1 MLANL
6 VLVLRARAHAVRS
19 AQARPVGRRLAAQ
32 RLGQL
37 GILLTWRGRSSS
49 GRTSS
54 HTPGRG
60 RRSHAR
66 PPARVL
72 GFGERVGRCCEGN
85 IGHAARRLARNA
97 SVRGGTDGVCVC
109 LLLALWRGRSYNGRE
124 SAVRC
129 TRTPKKSCNIL
140 KQLNE
145 MKRVN
150 TWERQRQ
157 TAGRLARSAS
167 MRIIMAAARLAGG
180 LSCLRTG
187 RLLLPAGL
195 RVGGWKE
202 SRAVTH
208 LRVLNTSH
216 DRTSVCVFELARW
229 RWALNDRLAPG
240 YLHARAGCRPL
251 RVG

>member
-1 MLANL
+1 
-6 VLVLRARAHAVRS
+6 
-19 AQARPVGRRLAAQ
+19 
-32 RLGQL
+32 
-37 GILLTWRGRSSS
+37 
-49 GRTSS
+49 
-54 HTPGRG
+54 
-60 RRSHAR
+60 
-66 PPARVL
+66 
-72 GFGERVGRCCEGN
+72 
-85 IGHAARRLARNA
+85 
-97 SVRGGTDGVCVC
+97 
-109 LLLALWRGRSYNGRE
+109 
-124 SAVRC
+124 
-129 TRTPKKSCNIL
+129 
-140 KQLNE
+140 
-145 MKRVN
+145 
-150 TWERQRQ
+150 
-157 TAGRLARSAS
+157 

-216 DRTSVCVFELARW
+216 DRTSVCVFELAGW

>member
-1 MLANL
+1 M
-6 VLVLRARAHAVRS
+6 
-19 AQARPVGRRLAAQ
+19 
-32 RLGQL
+32 
-37 GILLTWRGRSSS
+37 
-49 GRTSS
+49 
-54 HTPGRG
+54 
-60 RRSHAR
+60 
-66 PPARVL
+66 
-72 GFGERVGRCCEGN
+72 
-85 IGHAARRLARNA
+85 
-97 SVRGGTDGVCVC
+97 CVC

-195 RVGGWKE
+195 RVGGVSSQVRGLKQ
-202 SRAVTH
+202 AC
-208 LRVLNTSH
+208 L
-216 DRTSVCVFELARW
+216 LARAR
-229 RWALNDRLAPG
+229 RWLG
-240 YLHARAGCRPL
+240 GCML
-251 RVG
+251 LLW